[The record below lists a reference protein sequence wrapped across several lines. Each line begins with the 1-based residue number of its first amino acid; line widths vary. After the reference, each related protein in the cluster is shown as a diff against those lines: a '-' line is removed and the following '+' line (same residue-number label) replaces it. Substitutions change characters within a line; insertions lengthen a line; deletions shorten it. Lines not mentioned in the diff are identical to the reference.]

1 MIIRMLRDTSSVAFA
16 DDVHFFAVLQE
27 KFLMKHNTVLADAV
41 YSFAVLQ
48 EKTLLEH
55 TLPLQ
60 ATCMFCG
67 FNCGFAGYAD
77 GTCETIR
84 NVDGL
89 AICSSST
96 EYSVITNIYYTYCK
110 SSLKGLWWSCLLD
123 ILNPAPYISCRIG
136 TFTAIACGMEQSGER
151 SGRKP

>member
-1 MIIRMLRDTSSVAFA
+1 MLRDTSSVAFA